1 MAEQKKYICIERFW
15 EDGAQFEIGKTITGL
30 NEKRIEQLKGKYV
43 EVDIFAEKIIK
54 SKKEMEA
61 RLASIGM

>member
-15 EDGAQFEIGKTITGL
+15 EDGAQFEVGQPVTGL
-30 NEKRIEQLKGKYV
+30 NEKRVEQLKGAYL
-43 EVDIFAEKIIK
+43 EADIIAEKIIK
-54 SKKEMEA
+54 SKKEMES